1 MSVSPGGRRV
11 SGEAGF
17 LLVVLLL
24 TILTVIGIALSWV
37 TDTERVAAAF
47 DWSAS
52 RALYAA
58 DAGVRWACA
67 AMRNPAEFLAR
78 TEFRDPPDPFGSVR
92 FPMPAHRH
100 GPLGPF
106 SGDPAQDGIRVEV
119 HTPGYLGRR
128 PCPSAN
134 GGGQPGQFFYSFEI
148 RVEAAENAS
157 EARFFS
163 QIVADVEIGP
173 LPQKFLDLALGA
185 AAGEFDGGD
194 IITASQTTGEVGSCE
209 PGTFRSVVMNWREP

>member
-1 MSVSPGGRRV
+1 MRTSRSSRRA

-24 TILTVIGIALSWV
+24 TVLTVIGISLSWV
-37 TDTERVAAAF
+37 TDTERMAAAF

-58 DAGVRWACA
+58 DAGVRWASA
-67 AMRNPAEFLAR
+67 EMRTPIRFLAR
-78 TEFRDPPDPFGSVR
+78 AEFRDPPDPFGFVV
-92 FPMPAHRH
+92 FPMPSHRN

-106 SGDPAQDGIRVEV
+106 SGDPAEEGIRVDV

-128 PCPSAN
+128 PCGPAGD
-134 GGGQPGQFFYSFEI
+134 GGEPGQFFYSFEV
-148 RVEAAENAS
+148 RVEARENAP
-157 EARFFS
+157 EAHFYKE
-163 QIVADVEIGP
+163 IVADIEIGP
-173 LPQKFLDLALGA
+173 LPPEFLDVAMGR
-185 AAGEFDGGD
+185 AAGESEAGD
-194 IITASQTTGEVGSCE
+194 IMTTSQTAGGVGSCE